1 MGASVVR
8 QLVPGRAMREGAGVT
23 VRRTLGSSALPN
35 LDPFLMLD
43 YFNSDD
49 PNDYIAGF
57 PEHPHRGFVTVTYM
71 LDGHMLHQDSMG
83 NRGDLGPG
91 GVQWMKA
98 ASGVLHSEMPQQE
111 AGLMRGFQIWIN
123 LPAREKMSA
132 PAYQEF
138 TAARLPTVRENG
150 AEIKVI
156 AGSHAGRTGPV
167 SDPHTDACY
176 LDVALAAEYR
186 FAHRAEAD
194 HQGFVYCFE
203 GGLTIDG
210 TELPGHHLAVLD
222 TSRLWSLTA
231 DKSGARFIMVT
242 GRPLGEPVAQYGPL
256 VMNTREEIEQALR
269 DYRDGKLVR
278 VKAGVIS

>member
-1 MGASVVR
+1 MSAVLRVI
-8 QLVPGRAMREGAGVT
+8 PARAMREGAGVT

-43 YFNSDD
+43 HFSSDD
-49 PNDYIAGF
+49 PDDYIAGF

-71 LDGHMLHQDSMG
+71 LDGHMLHRDSLG
-83 NRGDLGPG
+83 NRGNLGPG

-111 AGLMRGFQIWIN
+111 AGLMRGFQLWIN

-138 TAARLPTVRENG
+138 TAAELPTVRENG
-150 AEIKVI
+150 AEIKLI
-156 AGSHAGRTGPV
+156 AGSHAGHTGPV

-176 LDVALAAEYR
+176 LDVTLAQGGR
-186 FAHRAEAD
+186 LDHRAKTE
-194 HQGFVYCFE
+194 HQGFAYCFE

-210 TELPGHHLAVLD
+210 NELPGHHLAVLD
-222 TSRLWSLTA
+222 TSRPWSIIA
-231 DKSGARFIMVT
+231 DKSGARFILVT
-242 GRPLGEPVAQYGPL
+242 GHPLGEPVAQYGPF

-278 VKAGVIS
+278 GKAGVIS